1 MADITS
7 RDFQELIKRQKETT
21 DSLQTIIQQNE
32 KAGTPRERFLDNAA
46 EILNDSR
53 LADVRERFDK
63 KEGTTEVDE
72 KVEEV
77 NQTLKDSQVLSV
89 QQITL
94 QKREQE
100 IAERYDQRFIDIEDA
115 IKSGAISEKKGVKQ
129 RLEIAKSQQ
138 KETKDL
144 TQALTESKED
154 KKDKDKLF
162 AKIAKGIKDLPK
174 TFLNFF
180 TAPVGTTIKS
190 IFAII
195 KNIFTGGLLLTAL
208 FLLQKFIDS
217 DMWPKFIEGLKKT
230 IRATIELTKA
240 FFGYVEDLYKIYQ
253 EEGLGGVVKKLF
265 NDTSDAL
272 GEFKKTFLTGLGI
285 AIAAFGAAIY
295 FALKTARNMVRGIA
309 NRLPGSAGAG
319 AGAGKTP
326 KTSVKP
332 GDPVRSKS
340 GRTMV
345 AGEDGKPTTREF
357 KGKNVQKIRKFAGKA
372 GIVGTA
378 ITGAFALMDVKDLM
392 KAKEEGD
399 KEAEAI
405 AKQSLTSTGGALG
418 GAAVGAAVGSFVP
431 IIGTGIGAIVGG
443 ILGGLGGDM
452 AAGKLFKTDTQ
463 TNKEI
468 SEKNQKLQAE
478 ADARIEKLDLMLEK
492 GTITKE
498 EHIKRSNEINKEAA
512 EQAKENNKGLIQET
526 QKNSLKQEEKS
537 NEMIALLEENNKLL
551 TENNNRT
558 ASFVNTGG
566 NTNITTNPTEQNI
579 VVDTK
584 ITDSFHSQV
593 YRQSY
598 G

>member
-21 DSLQTIIQQNE
+21 DSLQTIIEQNE
-32 KAGTPRERFLDNAA
+32 KAGTPTERFLDNAA

-53 LADVRERFDK
+53 LAAVRERFDK

-72 KVEEV
+72 RVEEV
-77 NQTLKDSQVLSV
+77 NQTLKDSQVLSI

-100 IAERYDQRFIDIEDA
+100 IADRYDQRFVDVEKA
-115 IKSGAISEKKGVKQ
+115 IKSGEVSEKKGVKQ
-129 RLEIAKSQQ
+129 RIEIAKAQK

-144 TQALTESKED
+144 AQALTESKED
-154 KKDKDKLF
+154 KKDRNKMF
-162 AKIAKGIKDLPK
+162 ANLVKGIKSLPGK
-174 TFLNFF
+174 FLDFF

-195 KNIFTGGLLLTAL
+195 KNIFTGGLLLSAL

-230 IRATIELTKA
+230 IRTTIELTKA
-240 FFGYVEDLYKIYQ
+240 FFGYIEELYTLFK
-253 EEGLGGVVKKLF
+253 EEGFGAVVKKLF
-265 NDTSDAL
+265 TDTSEAL
-272 GEFKKTFLTGLGI
+272 GDFKKTFLIGLGI
-285 AIAAFGAAIY
+285 AVAAFGAAIY
-295 FALKTARNMVRGIA
+295 FAIKTATSMVRGVA
-309 NRLPGSAGAG
+309 NMLPGRTGA

-340 GRTMV
+340 GKMMV

-357 KGKNVQKIRKFAGKA
+357 KGNKLQKIKKFAGRA

-378 ITGAFALMDVKDLM
+378 ITGGLALLDVKDLM

-399 KEAEAI
+399 KEAESI

-443 ILGGLGGDM
+443 IIGGLGGDM
-452 AAGKLFKTDTQ
+452 AADKLFKTDTQ

-468 SEKNQKLQAE
+468 SEKNQKLQEEAE
-478 ADARIEKLDLMLEK
+478 ARIKKLDLMLEK

-498 EHIKRSNEINKEAA
+498 EHIKRANEISKEAA
-512 EQAKENNKGLIQET
+512 EQIKKNNKELIVET
-526 QKNSLKQEEKS
+526 QKNSLKQEKKT

-551 TENNNRT
+551 AQEKNRT
-558 ASFVNTGG
+558 ASFMMAGG

-593 YRQSY
+593 LRQQY

>member
-21 DSLQTIIQQNE
+21 DSLQTIIEQNE
-32 KAGTPRERFLDNAA
+32 KAGTPTERFLDNAA

-53 LADVRERFDK
+53 LAAVRERFDK

-72 KVEEV
+72 RVEEV
-77 NQTLKDSQVLSV
+77 NQTLKDSQVLSI

-100 IAERYDQRFIDIEDA
+100 IADRYDQRFVDVEKA
-115 IKSGAISEKKGVKQ
+115 IKSGEVSEKKGVKQ
-129 RLEIAKSQQ
+129 RIEIAKAQK

-144 TQALTESKED
+144 AQALTESKED
-154 KKDKDKLF
+154 KKDRNKMF
-162 AKIAKGIKDLPK
+162 ANLVKGIKSLPGK
-174 TFLNFF
+174 FLDFF

-240 FFGYVEDLYKIYQ
+240 FFGYIEELYTLFK
-253 EEGLGGVVKKLF
+253 EEGFGAVVKKLF
-265 NDTSDAL
+265 TDTSEAL
-272 GEFKKTFLTGLGI
+272 GDFKKTFLIGLGI
-285 AIAAFGAAIY
+285 AVAAFGAAIY
-295 FALKTARNMVRGIA
+295 FAIKTATSMVRGVA
-309 NRLPGSAGAG
+309 NMLPGRTGA

-340 GRTMV
+340 GKMMV

-357 KGKNVQKIRKFAGKA
+357 KGNKLQKIKKFAGRA

-378 ITGAFALMDVKDLM
+378 ITGGLALLDVKDLM

-399 KEAEAI
+399 KEAESI

-443 ILGGLGGDM
+443 IIGGLGGDM
-452 AAGKLFKTDTQ
+452 AADKLFKTDTQ

-468 SEKNQKLQAE
+468 SEKNQKLQEEAE
-478 ADARIEKLDLMLEK
+478 ARIKKLDLMLEK

-498 EHIKRSNEINKEAA
+498 EHIKRANEISKEAA
-512 EQAKENNKGLIQET
+512 EQIKKNNKELIVET
-526 QKNSLKQEEKS
+526 QKNSLKQEKKT

-551 TENNNRT
+551 AQEKNRT
-558 ASFVNTGG
+558 ASFMMAGG

-593 YRQSY
+593 LRQQY

>member
-21 DSLQTIIQQNE
+21 DSLQTIIEQNE
-32 KAGTPRERFLDNAA
+32 KAGTPTERFLDNAA

-53 LADVRERFDK
+53 LAAVRERFDK

-72 KVEEV
+72 RVEEV
-77 NQTLKDSQVLSV
+77 NQTLKDSQVLSI

-100 IAERYDQRFIDIEDA
+100 IADRYDQRFVDVEKA
-115 IKSGAISEKKGVKQ
+115 IKSGEVSEKKGVKQ
-129 RLEIAKSQQ
+129 RIEIAKAQK

-144 TQALTESKED
+144 AQALTESKED
-154 KKDKDKLF
+154 KKDRNKMF
-162 AKIAKGIKDLPK
+162 ANLVKGIKSLPGK
-174 TFLNFF
+174 FLDFF

-230 IRATIELTKA
+230 IRTTIELTKA
-240 FFGYVEDLYKIYQ
+240 FFGYIEELYTLFK
-253 EEGLGGVVKKLF
+253 EEGFGAVVKKLF
-265 NDTSDAL
+265 TDTSEAL
-272 GEFKKTFLTGLGI
+272 GDFKKTFLIGLGI
-285 AIAAFGAAIY
+285 AVAAFGAAIY
-295 FALKTARNMVRGIA
+295 FAIKTATSMVRGVA
-309 NRLPGSAGAG
+309 NMLPGRTGA

-340 GRTMV
+340 GKMMV

-357 KGKNVQKIRKFAGKA
+357 KGNKLQKIKKFAGRA

-378 ITGAFALMDVKDLM
+378 ITGGLALLDVKDLM

-399 KEAEAI
+399 KEAESI

-443 ILGGLGGDM
+443 IIGGLGGDM
-452 AAGKLFKTDTQ
+452 AADKLFKTDTQ

-468 SEKNQKLQAE
+468 SEKNQKLQEEAE
-478 ADARIEKLDLMLEK
+478 ARIKKLDLMLEK

-498 EHIKRSNEINKEAA
+498 EHIKRANEISKEAA
-512 EQAKENNKGLIQET
+512 EQIKKNNKELIVET
-526 QKNSLKQEEKS
+526 QKNSLKQEKKT

-551 TENNNRT
+551 AQEKNRT
-558 ASFVNTGG
+558 ASFMMAGG

-593 YRQSY
+593 LRQQY

>member
-77 NQTLKDSQVLSV
+77 NQTLKDSQVLTV

-100 IAERYDQRFIDIEDA
+100 IADRYDQRFIDVENA
-115 IKSGAISEKKGVKQ
+115 IKSGEVSEKKGVKQ
-129 RLEIAKSQQ
+129 RIEIAKAQQ

-144 TQALTESKED
+144 TQALTVSKED

-174 TFLNFF
+174 TFLDFF

-195 KNIFTGGLLLTAL
+195 KNIFTGGLLLSAL

-265 NDTSDAL
+265 NDTSEAL
-272 GEFKKTFLTGLGI
+272 GEFKKTFLIGI
-285 AIAAFGAAIY
+285 GVAVAAFAASIY
-295 FALKTARNMVRGIA
+295 FAIKTAKNMVMGIA
-309 NRLPGSAGAG
+309 NRLPGSAG

-399 KEAEAI
+399 KEAESI

-478 ADARIEKLDLMLEK
+478 ADARIKKLDLMLEK

-498 EHIKRSNEINKEAA
+498 EHTKRSNQINKEAA

-551 TENNNRT
+551 AENNNRT

-584 ITDSFHSQV
+584 ITDSFHSQIL
-593 YRQSY
+593 RPQF

>member
-53 LADVRERFDK
+53 LADIRERFDK

-77 NQTLKDSQVLSV
+77 NQTLKDSQVLTV

-100 IAERYDQRFIDIEDA
+100 IADRYDQRFIDVENA
-115 IKSGAISEKKGVKQ
+115 IKSGEVSEKKGVKQ
-129 RLEIAKSQQ
+129 RIEIAKAQ

-144 TQALTESKED
+144 TQALTVSKED
-154 KKDKDKLF
+154 KKDEKKLF

-174 TFLNFF
+174 TFLDFF

-208 FLLQKFIDS
+208 FLLQKFINS

-240 FFGYVEDLYKIYQ
+240 FFGYVEELYTLFK
-253 EEGLGGVVKKLF
+253 EEGLVAVLKKLF
-265 NDTSDAL
+265 TDTSAAVGD
-272 GEFKKTFLTGLGI
+272 FKKTFLTGLGV
-285 AIAAFGAAIY
+285 ALLAFGAAIY
-295 FALKTARNMVRGIA
+295 FVINSARKLIMGIA
-309 NRLPGSAGAG
+309 NRLPGSAG

-340 GRTMV
+340 GRMMV
-345 AGEDGKPTTREF
+345 AGEDGKPTTQEF
-357 KGKNVQKIRKFAGKA
+357 KGKNVQKIRKFAGRA
-372 GIVGTA
+372 GIVGGV
-378 ITGAFALMDVKDLM
+378 ITGGLALWM
-392 KAKEEGD
+392 
-399 KEAEAI
+399 
-405 AKQSLTSTGGALG
+405 
-418 GAAVGAAVGSFVP
+418 
-431 IIGTGIGAIVGG
+431 
-443 ILGGLGGDM
+443 
-452 AAGKLFKTDTQ
+452 
-463 TNKEI
+463 
-468 SEKNQKLQAE
+468 
-478 ADARIEKLDLMLEK
+478 
-492 GTITKE
+492 
-498 EHIKRSNEINKEAA
+498 
-512 EQAKENNKGLIQET
+512 
-526 QKNSLKQEEKS
+526 
-537 NEMIALLEENNKLL
+537 
-551 TENNNRT
+551 
-558 ASFVNTGG
+558 
-566 NTNITTNPTEQNI
+566 
-579 VVDTK
+579 
-584 ITDSFHSQV
+584 
-593 YRQSY
+593 
-598 G
+598 

>member
-21 DSLQTIIQQNE
+21 DSLQTIIEQNE
-32 KAGTPRERFLDNAA
+32 KAGTPTERFLDNAA

-53 LADVRERFDK
+53 LAAVRERFDK

-72 KVEEV
+72 RVEEV
-77 NQTLKDSQVLSV
+77 NQTLKDSQVLSI

-100 IAERYDQRFIDIEDA
+100 IADRYDQRFVDVEKA
-115 IKSGAISEKKGVKQ
+115 IKSGEVSEKKGVKQ
-129 RLEIAKSQQ
+129 RIEIAKAQK

-144 TQALTESKED
+144 AQALTESKED
-154 KKDKDKLF
+154 KKDRNKMF
-162 AKIAKGIKDLPK
+162 ANLVKGIKSLPGK
-174 TFLNFF
+174 FLDFF

-230 IRATIELTKA
+230 IRTTIELTKA
-240 FFGYVEDLYKIYQ
+240 FFGYIEELYTLFK
-253 EEGLGGVVKKLF
+253 EEGFGAVVKKLF
-265 NDTSDAL
+265 TDTSEAL
-272 GEFKKTFLTGLGI
+272 GDFKKTFLIGLGI
-285 AIAAFGAAIY
+285 AVAAFGAAIY
-295 FALKTARNMVRGIA
+295 FAIKTATSMVRGVA
-309 NRLPGSAGAG
+309 NMLPGRTGA

-326 KTSVKP
+326 KTSIKP

-340 GRTMV
+340 GKMMV

-357 KGKNVQKIRKFAGKA
+357 KGNKLQKIKKFAGRA

-378 ITGAFALMDVKDLM
+378 ITGGLALLDVKDLM

-399 KEAEAI
+399 KEAESI

-443 ILGGLGGDM
+443 IIGGLGGDM
-452 AAGKLFKTDTQ
+452 AADKLFKTDTQ

-468 SEKNQKLQAE
+468 SEKNQKLQEEAE
-478 ADARIEKLDLMLEK
+478 ARIKKLDLMLEK

-498 EHIKRSNEINKEAA
+498 EHIKRANEISKEAA
-512 EQAKENNKGLIQET
+512 EQIKKNNKELIVET
-526 QKNSLKQEEKS
+526 QKNSLKQEKKT

-551 TENNNRT
+551 AQEKNRT
-558 ASFVNTGG
+558 ASFMMAGG

-593 YRQSY
+593 LRQQY